1 MQKRWI
7 YKSTPPVEKTD
18 ALSKAININ
27 PYLSSI
33 LLQRGIADF
42 DSAKYFFRPSL
53 HHLHDPFLLKDMS
66 QAISRI
72 QSAIEKNEKILI
84 YGDYDVD
91 GTTAVALVYSYLKSF
106 YAHCDFYI
114 PDRYAEGYGVS
125 EAGVIW
131 AEENSFSLIIA
142 LDLGIKASDMVTLAT
157 HKGIDFIICDHHLP
171 GSDIP
176 NAVAVLDPK
185 RDDCDYPYK
194 ELSGCGLG
202 FKLIQAYAR
211 TYGKEEDILGYLD
224 LVVVSIA
231 SDIVPIT
238 GENRIL
244 AHFGLQKLNQN
255 PRPGLK
261 ALKEIV
267 GVKNELDVSGIVFTL
282 GPRINAAGRV
292 AHARGAVQLLISSTE
307 EEANQL
313 AEKINIKNDLR
324 REFDL
329 NITEEAIAMIEGNE
343 SLLTSK
349 STVLFKETWHK
360 GVIGIVAA
368 RCVEKYYRPTVIL
381 TESNDKITG
390 SARSVRDFDL
400 YKAISSCSDLLEKYG
415 GHKYA
420 AGLTLDK
427 SNLLAFQKRFEQ
439 VVSSSI
445 TEEMLTPIIEIDT
458 PIQFDAISPKFYSV
472 LKQMAP
478 FGPENLK
485 PVFEAKNV
493 YVLNSLNNFKDK
505 HIRFLAGQKGNDTM
519 FNAVGFDL
527 IEHYETLASAEFFNI
542 VFTLEENVFNGI
554 TSLQLRIKDIKF
566 DNA

>member
-7 YKSTPPVEKTD
+7 YKNSPSPAEIE
-18 ALSKAININ
+18 ALSNSININ
-27 PYLSSI
+27 SSLSTI
-33 LLQRGIADF
+33 LLQRGITDF
-42 DSAKYFFRPSL
+42 DSARNFFRPSL
-53 HHLHDPFLLKDMS
+53 ENLHDPFLLKDMDKAVTRLKA
-66 QAISRI
+66 AID
-72 QSAIEKNEKILI
+72 QKEKILI

-91 GTTAVALVYSYLKSF
+91 GTTSVALVYSYLKSF
-106 YAHCDFYI
+106 YSNCDFYI
-114 PDRYAEGYGVS
+114 PDRYSEGYGVS
-125 EAGVIW
+125 EAGIIW
-131 AEENSFSLIIA
+131 AEQNNYTLIIA

-171 GSDIP
+171 GGDIP

-185 RDDCDYPYK
+185 REDCDYPYK

-202 FKLIQAYAR
+202 FKLIQAYSQ
-211 TYGKEEDILGYLD
+211 TYRKDDAINEYLD

-261 ALKEIV
+261 ALKEIALI
-267 GVKNELDVSGIVFTL
+267 KNELDVSGIVFTL

-292 AHARGAVQLLISSTE
+292 AHARGAVELLIASTE
-307 EEANQL
+307 EDANAL
-313 AEKINIKNDLR
+313 AEKVNVKNDLR
-324 REFDL
+324 REFDS
-329 NITEEAIAMIEGNE
+329 NITEEAIAMIENDE
-343 SLLTSK
+343 ALLSAKT
-349 STVLFKETWHK
+349 TVLYKETWHK

-368 RCVEKYYRPTVIL
+368 RCVEKFYRPTVIL
-381 TESNDKITG
+381 TESNEKITG

-420 AGLTLDK
+420 AGLTLEK
-427 SNLLAFQKRFEQ
+427 HNLHAFRERFEQ
-439 VVSSSI
+439 VVSSTI
-445 TEEMLTPIIEIDT
+445 TEEMLTPIIEID
-458 PIQFDAISPKFYSV
+458 ISVQFDSLTQKFYNI

-478 FGPENLK
+478 FGPDNQK

-493 YVLNSLNNFKDK
+493 YVVNALSSFKDR
-505 HIRFLAGQKGNDTM
+505 HIRFVAGQEGNDTM
-519 FNAVGFDL
+519 FNAVGFEMID
-527 IEHYETLASAEFFNI
+527 HYKPLTSGDKFSIA
-542 VFTLEENVFNGI
+542 FTLEENTFNGI
-554 TSLQLRIKDIKF
+554 TTLQLRIKDIKF

>member
-7 YKSTPPVEKTD
+7 YKSTPAPESIE

-27 PYLSSI
+27 PYLSTI
-33 LLQRGIADF
+33 LLQRDITDF
-42 DSAKYFFRPSL
+42 QSAKAFFRPSL
-53 HHLHDPFLLKDMS
+53 DHLHDPFLLKDMNHAVVRLKK
-66 QAISRI
+66 AID
-72 QSAIEKNEKILI
+72 NHEKILI

-91 GTTAVALVYSYLKSF
+91 GTTSVALVYSYLKSF
-106 YAHCDFYI
+106 YPHCDFYI
-114 PDRYAEGYGVS
+114 PDRYTEGYGVS
-125 EAGVIW
+125 EAGIIW
-131 AEENSFSLIIA
+131 AEENNFTLIIA

-171 GSDIP
+171 GGDIP

-185 RDDCDYPYK
+185 REDCEYPYK

-202 FKLIQAYAR
+202 FKLIQAFSRKYR
-211 TYGKEEDILGYLD
+211 QEEEIFDYLD

-244 AHFGLQKLNQN
+244 AHYGLQKLNQN

-261 ALKEIV
+261 ALKEIAAI
-267 GVKNELDVSGIVFTL
+267 KNELDISGIVFTL

-307 EEANQL
+307 DDAMAL
-313 AEKINIKNDLR
+313 AGKINIKNDLR

-343 SLLTSK
+343 ALLTAK

-427 SNLLAFQKRFEQ
+427 SNLLAFQERFEQ
-439 VVSSSI
+439 IVSSSI
-445 TEEMLTPIIEIDT
+445 TEEMLTPIIEID
-458 PIQFDAISPKFYSV
+458 ISVQFDALTSKFYSV

-478 FGPENLK
+478 FGPENQK

-493 YVLNSLNNFKDK
+493 YVLNALSNFKDK
-505 HIRFLAGQKGNDTM
+505 HIKFLAGQAGNETM

-527 IEHYETLASAEFFNI
+527 IEHYDQLTKVDSFNM
-542 VFTLEENVFNGI
+542 VFTLEENTFNGN
-554 TSLQLRIKDIKF
+554 TSLQLRIRDIKF

>member
-1 MQKRWI
+1 MS
-7 YKSTPPVEKTD
+7 KSTPAGESIE

-27 PYLSSI
+27 PSLSTI
-33 LLQRGIADF
+33 LLQRGITDF
-42 DSAKYFFRPSL
+42 ESAKSFFRPSL
-53 HHLHDPFLLKDMS
+53 DHLHDPFLLRDMEH
-66 QAISRI
+66 AVVRLK
-72 QSAIEKNEKILI
+72 SAIDKNEKILI

-91 GTTAVALVYSYLKSF
+91 GTTSVALMYSYLKSF
-106 YAHCDFYI
+106 YPNCDFYI

-125 EAGVIW
+125 EAGIIW
-131 AEENSFSLIIA
+131 AEENNFTLIIA

-171 GSDIP
+171 GGDIP

-185 RDDCDYPYK
+185 REDCEYPYK

-202 FKLIQAYAR
+202 FKLIQAFSRRYR
-211 TYGKEEDILGYLD
+211 NEEEIFDYLD

-244 AHFGLQKLNQN
+244 AHYGLQKLNQN

-261 ALKEIV
+261 ALKEIAAI
-267 GVKNELDVSGIVFTL
+267 KNELDISGIVFTL

-292 AHARGAVQLLISSTE
+292 AHARGAVELLMASTE
-307 EEANQL
+307 TDANTL
-313 AEKINIKNDLR
+313 AGKINIKNDLR

-343 SLLTSK
+343 ALLTAK

-400 YKAISSCSDLLEKYG
+400 YKAISGCSDLLEKYG

-427 SNLLAFQKRFEQ
+427 SNLVAFQERFEQ
-439 VVSSSI
+439 IVSSSI
-445 TEEMLTPIIEIDT
+445 TEEMLTPIIEIDLSV
-458 PIQFDAISPKFYSV
+458 QFDALTSKFYSV

-478 FGPENLK
+478 FGPENPK
-485 PVFEAKNV
+485 PVFEAKGVSVINA
-493 YVLNSLNNFKDK
+493 LSNFKDK
-505 HIRFLAGQKGNDTM
+505 HIRFLAGQAGNETM

-527 IEHYETLASAEFFNI
+527 IEHYDSLTKADSFSI
-542 VFTLEENVFNGI
+542 VFTLEENTFNGN
-554 TSLQLRIKDIKF
+554 TSLQLRIRDIKF